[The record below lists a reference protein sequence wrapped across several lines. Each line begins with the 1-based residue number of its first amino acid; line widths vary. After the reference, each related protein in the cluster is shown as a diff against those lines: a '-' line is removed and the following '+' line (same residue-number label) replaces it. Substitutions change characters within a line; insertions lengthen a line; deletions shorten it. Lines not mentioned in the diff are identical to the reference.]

1 MGNAPP
7 PDEPLLNADPINLM
21 RGWPSKSLL
30 PANLICNAA
39 NQALADPT
47 TAATGLLYGPDPG
60 YQPCRSAIAAWLTSF
75 YLPKNPIS
83 SERICITGGASQ
95 NLGSLLSVYTDPSYT
110 RNIWIVAP
118 AYMLAFRVFED
129 AGFAG
134 KMRAVPEDEEGI
146 DLSYLHEELKK
157 SKDMDKENGQEVPR
171 YKLNRPWAK
180 IYKHIIYCVPT
191 FANPSSRTMSLA
203 HRTELVKMARAH
215 DALIISDDVYDFL
228 QWPADL
234 QEGQSLK
241 TMKTAHLPRLV
252 DIDRELDG
260 NAGDGFG
267 NTCSNGSFS
276 KIVGP
281 GVRVGWVEGTEKF
294 AYGVSQCGTT
304 ASGGAPSQLTSTYIT
319 LLLTSGALTNHI
331 QFILRPAYA
340 LRYRILLEAITTHL
354 VPLGFSL
361 PQPNR
366 KVVGGYFV
374 WLSLPPK
381 MSAAELTQRCRE
393 EENVIVAP
401 GTIFEVPGDREGR
414 LGFDGHVRL
423 CFAWEEEIN
432 LARGV
437 RGMARVAGA
446 MLEELSRGG
455 GSAPG
460 FGDGR
465 EMVMNEFK

>member
-21 RGWPSKSLL
+21 RGWPAESLL
-30 PANLICNAA
+30 PANLIRNAA

-47 TAATGLLYGPDPG
+47 TAAAGLLYGPDPG
-60 YQPCRSAIAAWLTSF
+60 YQPCRNAIAVWLTSF
-75 YLPKNPIS
+75 YQPKKAIS
-83 SERICITGGASQ
+83 SDRICITGGASQ

-146 DLSYLHEELKK
+146 DLSYLKQELEKSEEAARQVG
-157 SKDMDKENGQEVPR
+157 NNAPR

-203 HRTELVKMARAH
+203 HRTELVKMAREH

-228 QWPADL
+228 QWPADF
-234 QEGQSLK
+234 QEGQPLH

-252 DIDRELDG
+252 DLDRELG
-260 NAGDGFG
+260 GSAEDGFG

-281 GVRVGWVEGTEKF
+281 GVRVGWVEATEKF

-354 VPLGFSL
+354 IPLGFSL
-361 PQPNR
+361 PQPSR
-366 KVVGGYFV
+366 EVVGGYFV
-374 WLSLPPK
+374 WLSLPPRL
-381 MSAAELTQRCRE
+381 SATELTQRCKE

-401 GTIFEVPGDREGR
+401 GTIFEVPGDQGGR

-423 CFAWEEEIN
+423 CFAWEEEGK
-432 LARGV
+432 LAQGV
-437 RGMARVAGA
+437 QGMARVAKA
-446 MLEELSRGG
+446 MQGEPRREGG
-455 GSAPG
+455 GTRG
-460 FGDGR
+460 VGGGR
-465 EMVMNEFK
+465 EMVMDEYK